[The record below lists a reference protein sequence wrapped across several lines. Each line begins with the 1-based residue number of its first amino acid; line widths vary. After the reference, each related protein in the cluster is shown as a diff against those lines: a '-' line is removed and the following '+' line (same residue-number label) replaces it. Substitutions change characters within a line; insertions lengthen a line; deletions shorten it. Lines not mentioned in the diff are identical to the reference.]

1 MFYFLL
7 FIGTAMILHGLRGM
21 KKQRRQ
27 ERRRYFAAT
36 ETDEKPDAFP
46 MKEENQETIADLTD
60 RMSEMEKS
68 LFEHLL
74 KWQVEKEELLGQIR
88 TENPSSIEVKS
99 RVQEKKIEKEKKESR
114 EEIIDQEEIIET
126 AEILEK
132 TKMEEITEKDEAA
145 DLESKKKPMPDNI
158 RKVMDYEE
166 EGLSIQQIANVTRMN
181 KGEVLLLR
189 NLSKHYRK

>member
-36 ETDEKPDAFP
+36 ETDEKPDVFP

-74 KWQVEKEELLGQIR
+74 KWQMEKEELLGQIR
-88 TENPSSIEVKS
+88 TENSSSIEVKS
-99 RVQEKKIEKEKKESR
+99 RVQEKKAEKEKKVSR
-114 EEIIDQEEIIET
+114 EEIIDQEEIIEI
-126 AEILEK
+126 A
-132 TKMEEITEKDEAA
+132 EITEKADMEATTEEDEAA